1 MCTLRATAA
10 AYEARAVAE
19 ERLASMM
26 PATKAP
32 SPTSSPGTTSTGEK
46 KKKKKKKAKSP
57 TPANGTSV
65 PNGTAAANGPVGER
79 GGEKEPSAAV
89 VARSLRDQL
98 AAGVPALEA
107 PIKWETV
114 RTESLRETAV
124 VRAPKTLRFHFVR
137 SEYTPYGQL
146 LKKVARVS
154 FPIFFDLAPHMSR
167 GVEPAQGAGTTGG
180 VQAALSGV
188 PVSAP
193 QRVIYRLESAI
204 LHYGYTHSSGHFVAI
219 RRKPGAPL
227 GVPGKGWLR
236 VSDADVEEVGAEELA
251 ASAGLVFM
259 LVYERIELPPSKTE
273 ELASRLEFA
282 SATPSPA
289 PTTSTSTSTSPTPT
303 PGPIPSTVP
312 AGTSVDDLD

>member
-10 AYEARAVAE
+10 AYEARAAAE
-19 ERLASMM
+19 EKLAAML
-26 PATKAP
+26 PAAP
-32 SPTSSPGTTSTGEK
+32 VVPPSGEK
-46 KKKKKKKAKSP
+46 KKKKKKRTKSSSA
-57 TPANGTSV
+57 PANGAASP
-65 PNGTAAANGPVGER
+65 PNGTANGQAEGRP
-79 GGEKEPSAAV
+79 EPSAAV
-89 VARSLRDQL
+89 VAKQLREQL

-107 PIKWETV
+107 SAKWETV

-167 GVEPAQGAGTTGG
+167 GVEPAQSGTGSGVGG
-180 VQAALSGV
+180 VAAALSGG
-188 PVSAP
+188 SAP

-259 LVYERIELPPSKTE
+259 LVYERIELPPSKE
-273 ELASRLEFA
+273 ELSEKLEFP
-282 SATPSPA
+282 SQTPSPA
-289 PTTSTSTSTSPTPT
+289 PSVTPE
-303 PGPIPSTVP
+303 PQLRLMGESGPIPSTVP

>member
-10 AYEARAVAE
+10 AYEARAAAE
-19 ERLASMM
+19 GRLAAML
-26 PATKAP
+26 PAAAAPAPAAP
-32 SPTSSPGTTSTGEK
+32 SSGEK

-57 TPANGTSV
+57 ANGAPATA
-65 PNGTAAANGPVGER
+65 PNGSANGQAGGAAKGEDAR
-79 GGEKEPSAAV
+79 PEPSAAV
-89 VARSLRDQL
+89 IAQQLREQL

-107 PIKWETV
+107 AAKWETV

-167 GVEPAQGAGTTGG
+167 GVEPAQAGATGG
-180 VQAALSGV
+180 VAAALSAGGAA
-188 PVSAP
+188 AP

-227 GVPGKGWLR
+227 GVPGRGWLR

-251 ASAGLVFM
+251 AAAGLVFM
-259 LVYERIELPPSKTE
+259 LVYERIELPPSRAE
-273 ELASRLEFA
+273 ELAEQLEFA
-282 SATPSPA
+282 SKTPSPA
-289 PTTSTSTSTSPTPT
+289 PTPP
-303 PGPIPSTVP
+303 PQPQQQAGPVPSTVP

>member
-10 AYEARAVAE
+10 AYEARAAAE
-19 ERLASMM
+19 EKLAAML
-26 PATKAP
+26 PAAP
-32 SPTSSPGTTSTGEK
+32 AIPPISGDK
-46 KKKKKKKAKSP
+46 KKKKKKKKGKSSA
-57 TPANGTSV
+57 PANGAASP
-65 PNGTAAANGPVGER
+65 PNGAANGQASPEGPS
-79 GGEKEPSAAV
+79 EPSASV
-89 VARSLRDQL
+89 VAKQLREQL

-107 PIKWETV
+107 PAKWETV

-167 GVEPAQGAGTTGG
+167 GVEPAQTGTGSGVGG
-180 VQAALSGV
+180 VAAALSGG
-188 PVSAP
+188 SAP

-259 LVYERIELPPSKTE
+259 LVYERIELPPSKE
-273 ELASRLEFA
+273 ELSEKLEFA

-289 PTTSTSTSTSPTPT
+289 PTPPAVEMIGQS
-303 PGPIPSTVP
+303 GPIPSTVP

>member
-10 AYEARAVAE
+10 AYEVKAAAE
-19 ERLASMM
+19 EKLVAMLPSAPAIPPAS
-26 PATKAP
+26 
-32 SPTSSPGTTSTGEK
+32 SGEK
-46 KKKKKKKAKSP
+46 KKKKKKRTKSSSA
-57 TPANGTSV
+57 PANGAASP
-65 PNGTAAANGPVGER
+65 PNGTANGQAGQAGQAVPEGQA
-79 GGEKEPSAAV
+79 EPKAAV
-89 VARSLRDQL
+89 VAKQLREQL

-107 PIKWETV
+107 AAKWETV

-167 GVEPAQGAGTTGG
+167 GVEPAQSGTGAGVGG
-180 VQAALSGV
+180 VAAALSGN
-188 PVSAP
+188 SGP

-259 LVYERIELPPSKTE
+259 LVYERIELPPSKE
-273 ELASRLEFA
+273 ELSEKLEFA
-282 SATPSPA
+282 SRTPSEA
-289 PTTSTSTSTSPTPT
+289 PTPPTVDMVGQS
-303 PGPIPSTVP
+303 GPIPSTVP
-312 AGTSVDDLD
+312 AGMSVDDLD